1 MNWNNIEICHHLR
14 ENTNIVEM
22 TEMIEID
29 GIRETTE
36 MIEIDEI
43 REEELVRRR
52 KVERDVDVER
62 FDGDQVI
69 IYSHQPAM

>member
-14 ENTNIVEM
+14 ENTNIVETIEM
-22 TEMIEID
+22 TVMIEPKK
-29 GIRETTE
+29 G
-36 MIEIDEI
+36 IDEI
-43 REEELVRRR
+43 REEELVRR

>member
-14 ENTNIVEM
+14 ENTNIVETIEM
-22 TEMIEID
+22 TVMIEPTK
-29 GIRETTE
+29 G
-36 MIEIDEI
+36 IDEI
-43 REEELVRRR
+43 REEELVRR
-52 KVERDVDVER
+52 KGGRDVDVER

>member
-1 MNWNNIEICHHLR
+1 
-14 ENTNIVEM
+14 M

-29 GIRETTE
+29 GIRE
-36 MIEIDEI
+36 
-43 REEELVRRR
+43 EELVKRR
-52 KVERDVDVER
+52 KGGRDVDVER

>member
-14 ENTNIVEM
+14 ENTNIVETIETIEM
-22 TEMIEID
+22 TGMIE
-29 GIRETTE
+29 TTKG
-36 MIEIDEI
+36 IDEI

-52 KVERDVDVER
+52 KGGRDVAVER